1 MEAKRTKK
9 RIDAESAFGLIFL
22 FSRYDKMKE
31 RMRVEV
37 IIMKTKFY
45 KLRRNRV
52 ISGVLSGLADK
63 FNFDLGLL
71 RFLFIIFTVFNFGL
85 GILIYILLAIVMP
98 YKEDVEAEMYG
109 TGPRKMKDAE
119 PINDNDGWFW

>member
-1 MEAKRTKK
+1 MSGLN
-9 RIDAESAFGLIFL
+9 RIDAESALGLIFL
-22 FSRYDKMKE
+22 LSRYDKMKE

>member
-1 MEAKRTKK
+1 
-9 RIDAESAFGLIFL
+9 
-22 FSRYDKMKE
+22 
-31 RMRVEV
+31 MRVEV

-71 RFLFIIFTVFNFGL
+71 RFLFIIFTVSNFGL
-85 GILIYILLAIVMP
+85 GILIYILLAVVMP

>member
-1 MEAKRTKK
+1 
-9 RIDAESAFGLIFL
+9 
-22 FSRYDKMKE
+22 
-31 RMRVEV
+31 MRVEV

-85 GILIYILLAIVMP
+85 GILIYILLAVVMP

-109 TGPRKMKDAE
+109 TGPRKIKDAE

>member
-1 MEAKRTKK
+1 
-9 RIDAESAFGLIFL
+9 
-22 FSRYDKMKE
+22 
-31 RMRVEV
+31 
-37 IIMKTKFY
+37 MKTKFY

-85 GILIYILLAIVMP
+85 GILIYILLAVVMP

-109 TGPRKMKDAE
+109 TGPRKMTMTVGFGKITNIKFGNIPEFLLDV
-119 PINDNDGWFW
+119 

>member
-22 FSRYDKMKE
+22 SYHYGKMKE

-85 GILIYILLAIVMP
+85 GILIYILLAVVMP

>member
-1 MEAKRTKK
+1 
-9 RIDAESAFGLIFL
+9 
-22 FSRYDKMKE
+22 
-31 RMRVEV
+31 MRVEV

-71 RFLFIIFTVFNFGL
+71 RFLFIIFTVSNFGF
-85 GILIYILLAIVMP
+85 GILIYILLAVVMP
-98 YKEDVEAEMYG
+98 YKEDVEEEMYG
-109 TGPRKMKDAE
+109 TGPRKRKEAE
-119 PINDNDGWFW
+119 AIKEEDGWFW